1 MPLSPHPGEHFTR
14 LSWLPR
20 ATSTLLTASSHGI
33 LRLFDLASGLA
44 HDPLLFQMSPPPLSS
59 PLDFQTTMIHYNR
72 DVNLVFAGSRDGR
85 FGIWQ
90 FPERWRSQ
98 ELEDM
103 EREYEQARKMMMKV
117 RAA

>member
-1 MPLSPHPGEHFTR
+1 
-14 LSWLPR
+14 
-20 ATSTLLTASSHGI
+20 
-33 LRLFDLASGLA
+33 
-44 HDPLLFQMSPPPLSS
+44 MSPPPISS

-85 FGIWQ
+85 FGIWR

>member
-1 MPLSPHPGEHFTR
+1 
-14 LSWLPR
+14 
-20 ATSTLLTASSHGI
+20 
-33 LRLFDLASGLA
+33 
-44 HDPLLFQMSPPPLSS
+44 
-59 PLDFQTTMIHYNR
+59 MIHYNR